1 MLNMDCVTGISNC
14 KRSYRRYPR
23 EEAKVREFVVKDGTG
38 GKTGGVWSCRD
49 CSVNGTGDG
58 SKVKQNVVSALAQEI
73 VKVVRR

>member
-38 GKTGGVWSCRD
+38 GRTGGVWSWRD
-49 CSVNGTGDG
+49 CSVNSCGDG
-58 SKVKQNVVSALAQEI
+58 SEVKQI
-73 VKVVRR
+73 